1 MSVRLAG
8 PPEGESLP
16 ALDTAALAERA
27 GKLLRELGYAESEL
41 SVALVGDA
49 SMTEMNGQ
57 YRGRPGPTDVLSF
70 SLLEGDHAE
79 QRGDLG
85 AADRQYAAALV
96 HEARGPTRNLG
107 DFIRARRV
115 RVAWK
120 RGARDTMRKL
130 LEDRAG
136 FEATPGAKL
145 HAQCFR
151 ALLAEDEVAPAI
163 ALLGMETVAPD
174 VEMEARFLLWEATRD
189 ETHLSEAHRLHR
201 QLRDAT
207 PDDYRESLL
216 SLPLHED
223 IMKAWEEHGETA

>member
-79 QRGDLG
+79 QRGDLLG
-85 AADRQYAAALV
+85 DVVIDLEQAERQAQERGHGLDEEAARLLIHGTLHLLGYDHEQDD
-96 HEARGPTRNLG
+96 EAR
-107 DFIRARRV
+107 
-115 RVAWK
+115 
-120 RGARDTMRKL
+120 
-130 LEDRAG
+130 
-136 FEATPGAKL
+136 
-145 HAQCFR
+145 
-151 ALLAEDEVAPAI
+151 
-163 ALLGMETVAPD
+163 
-174 VEMEARFLLWEATRD
+174 EMEAMERRLWLLIG
-189 ETHLSEAHRLHR
+189 
-201 QLRDAT
+201 
-207 PDDYRESLL
+207 P
-216 SLPLHED
+216 
-223 IMKAWEEHGETA
+223 